1 MDSAALPDRRQE
13 PSAWHE
19 VHGAYR
25 LCGGTS
31 PIRSC
36 EPHFHDTYI
45 IAYVRA
51 GGASL
56 TINGAP
62 LRIERGAALFANPF
76 DVIGCVSD
84 AEFAYDVCYP
94 DRNFMKEAAVRARLG
109 HDSPRFRA
117 PIVRDAGVSA
127 ELETLF
133 KAFNASAPVLP
144 DVPIESRF
152 LDFLARNPALFATTG
167 ADTGVI
173 GQVGAARALIETL
186 VEAPVPISDISAFLK
201 TNRSHLSRRF
211 REATGLPPSSYF
223 RQLRL
228 ERAFE
233 RVRDG
238 EPLADIALLYGFFD
252 QAHFSREFKR
262 VYGTPPGQLARE
274 ISRCRHCGTAALDA
288 RADHH

>member
-1 MDSAALPDRRQE
+1 METLAPPDSGQE

-19 VHGAYR
+19 VDGTYR

-45 IAYVRA
+45 IAYIRA

-76 DVIGCVSD
+76 DVIGCASD
-84 AEFAYDVCYP
+84 SDFEYDVCYP
-94 DRNFMKEAAVRARLG
+94 DRSFMKEAAARACLD
-109 HDSPRFRA
+109 HDNPRFRF
-117 PIVRDAGVSA
+117 PIVRDAAVTA
-127 ELETLF
+127 QLESLF
-133 KAFNASAPVLP
+133 RAFNAPGLSPS
-144 DVPIESRF
+144 DVPIESLF
-152 LDFLARNPALFATTG
+152 LDFLARNGALFTTAG
-167 ADTGVI
+167 ADDDIVGR
-173 GQVGAARALIETL
+173 VGAARALIETL
-186 VEAPVPISDISAFLK
+186 VETPIPIADISAFLK

-228 ERAFE
+228 ARAFE

-274 ISRCRHCGTAALDA
+274 ISRCRHCE
-288 RADHH
+288 RAPANVRNDRR